1 MPKVFCKNCGRSAMS
16 VQSLV
21 AGTCPRHP
29 LGPCKGKHQLYEGA
43 EKSKY
48 TCKYC
53 GRTSSTIQ
61 SLVAGTCPRHPL
73 GSCKGK
79 HSPAL

>member
-1 MPKVFCKNCGRSAMS
+1 MAKVFCKNCGRSAMS
-16 VQSLV
+16 VQGLI

-29 LGPCKGKHQLYEGA
+29 EGFCKGRHQLYEGG

-61 SLVAGTCPRHPL
+61 SLVAGTCPRHPE
-73 GSCKGK
+73 GFCKGR